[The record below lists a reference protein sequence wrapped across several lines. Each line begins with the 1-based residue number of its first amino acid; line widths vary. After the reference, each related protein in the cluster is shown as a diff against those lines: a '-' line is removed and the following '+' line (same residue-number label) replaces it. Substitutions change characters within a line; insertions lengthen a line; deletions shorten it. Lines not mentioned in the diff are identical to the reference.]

1 MDASG
6 AAETASPGALREF
19 EALKMGGRVL
29 KRAGLEKVGYAPAL
43 LATAGLSLLRR
54 EGRGL
59 AGVAALVAAGGFAFA
74 TRRAAPVKA
83 VLFDI
88 DVTLVDSNGYHVRA
102 WDQAFREHGYELPEE
117 AIAKQIGKGG
127 DLLIPALLPEVDEV
141 ERKQIEDRHG
151 AVFKERYLDRVQL
164 FPGAREL
171 LRRVRRS
178 GKTVVL
184 ASSASQEEVDY
195 YLDKLEARTV
205 VSATTS
211 IDDVSTSKPAGDIFA
226 AALAKAKVWPASAVV
241 VGDTP
246 YDIEAAAKVGVRTVA
261 VRSGGFTDAELR
273 GAVAVYDD
281 VAAVLKGLRGSVL
294 G

>member
-1 MDASG
+1 MLGVPTISTGDIIR
-6 AAETASPGALREF
+6 AEIKAGSAVLR
-19 EALKMGGRVL
+19 
-29 KRAGLEKVGYAPAL
+29 RAGVEKVGLAPAL
-43 LATAGLSLLRR
+43 LAAAGLSLLRR
-54 EGRGL
+54 EGR
-59 AGVAALVAAGGFAFA
+59 AGVGAAALAVAGGLAFA

-88 DVTLVDSNGYHVRA
+88 DGTLADSNGFHVRA
-102 WDQAFREHGYELPEE
+102 WDQAFREHGYEVPEE

-127 DLLIPALLPEVDEV
+127 DLLIPALLPGVDEV

-151 AVFKERYLDRVQL
+151 AVFKERYLDQVRL

-184 ASSASQEEVDY
+184 ASSASQDEVDY
-195 YLDKLEARTV
+195 YLDKLEARTI

-226 AALAKAKVWPASAVV
+226 AALAKAKVWPASAVA

-261 VRSGGFTDAELR
+261 VRSGGFSDAELG
-273 GAVAVYDD
+273 GAVAKYDD
-281 VAAVLKGLRGSVL
+281 VAALLKGWTRSPL